1 MNPYVE
7 KWGIEAYSV
16 DGDANINR
24 VYFTGESWSKNTTDM
39 HAFTEAESIIIKRVF
54 ERQGLNLNMHKMTRN
69 NPAPD
74 AMSIMPTRN
83 SRLYAEQ
90 QGWS

>member
-1 MNPYVE
+1 MNIFAE
-7 KWGIEAYSV
+7 EWGIEAYSV
-16 DGDANINR
+16 DENASILR
-24 VYFTGESWSKNTTDM
+24 AYFTGSGWSVKYADM
-39 HAFTEAESIIIKRVF
+39 LAIKEVEVAKIKRTF

-90 QGWS
+90 QGWF